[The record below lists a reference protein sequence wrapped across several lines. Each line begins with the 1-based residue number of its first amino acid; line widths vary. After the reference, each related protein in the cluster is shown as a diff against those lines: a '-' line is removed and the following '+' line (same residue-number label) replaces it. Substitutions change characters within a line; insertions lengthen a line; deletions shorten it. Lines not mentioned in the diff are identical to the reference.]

1 MKKGC
6 FIKSII
12 VITIL
17 TAVIVYIVKYKFDD
31 FILKPGKE
39 LLSGVII
46 DEWVK
51 EIDVVKDSPEK
62 DSLKSMVS
70 KLISEIESKEVLFD
84 DNFKSIMSVV
94 SASVQDS
101 IIEISELN
109 YISEKIKKELQNER
123 STQN

>member
-12 VITIL
+12 VITML

-70 KLISEIESKEVLFD
+70 KLISEIETKEVLFD

-109 YISEKIKKELQNER
+109 YISEKIKAELQNER

>member
-6 FIKSII
+6 FIKSI
-12 VITIL
+12 VVLTIL
-17 TAVIVYIVKYKFDD
+17 TAAVLYIVKYKFDD
-31 FILKPGKE
+31 FVLKPGKQI
-39 LLSGVII
+39 LSGVII
-46 DEWVK
+46 EEWAK
-51 EIDVVKDSPEK
+51 EIEVVKDSPEK

-70 KLISEIESKEVLFD
+70 KLITGIESKEALFN

-109 YISEKIKKELQNER
+109 YISEKIKAELQNER